1 LDDAEAVRRA
11 IAGDERGFEHLF
23 THHYSR
29 VVAICRGYPA
39 VGMAEAD
46 DAAQDVFVR
55 AFRAL
60 PSLREGQHFGR
71 WVLTIAHNRCRTLSA
86 RAGRRAEAMR
96 TWLEE
101 MRVRA
106 SAASGVDREL
116 VEAVFS
122 AITDERQRRVARMYW
137 LEGYTSGEI
146 SRKEDVPISTV
157 TTWMSRLAA
166 RVRARLF
173 ADALAEPGEQRGAEG
188 RPGPSGRSG
197 QS

>member
-188 RPGPSGRSG
+188 RPCPSGRSG